1 MLSFG
6 VESFVF
12 QFAIQNTKIKMYRTV
27 LACCLYGYETWFLTV
42 REECSPRVSEN
53 RVLKR
58 IYRPKRDEVTGEQRK
73 LHNGEF
79 NDMYSSP
86 NIVQVIKSRRMK
98 WRGM

>member
-1 MLSFG
+1 M
-6 VESFVF
+6 
-12 QFAIQNTKIKMYRTV
+12 
-27 LACCLYGYETWFLTV
+27 YGYETWFLTV

-79 NDMYSSP
+79 NDLYSSP
-86 NIVQVIKSRRMK
+86 NIVQVIKSRRKK
-98 WRGM
+98 WAGHVAHMGRGKTGTGFWWGNLKERDHWGDPGK